1 MDRKIAA
8 QIAET
13 ITNEQILDMFN
24 RAKSEIEDWMKRSK
38 VNKGMTKGAAWNILA
53 ADFKVHH
60 KYNVLAIT
68 NMIQEFGDYLPKE
81 LIPKKKYVRYPK
93 PFHQEPKL

>member
-1 MDRKIAA
+1 MNRKIAA
-8 QIAET
+8 EIAET
-13 ITNEQILDMFN
+13 ITNEQLSDMFEK
-24 RAKSEIEDWMKRSK
+24 AKSEIQDWKKRSK
-38 VNKGMTKGAAWNILA
+38 VNKGMSKGAAWNILA
-53 ADFKVHH
+53 ANFNVQH

-81 LIPKKKYVRYPK
+81 LIPKKKYGRYPK